1 MDSKRLVLDI
11 AIPEKVSTSFLKA
24 KDFLTSTTDRAVN
37 SVPDANN
44 TFVNSISHMK
54 EVAKSSFNEVAERV
68 AVETDKAIDNVTLT
82 ASQTKDALTET
93 IRTTTGKTVTTLSE
107 TASHAGDYIKGS
119 VEHTW
124 QKADGLSSTVSAQ
137 VDQAIASSIT
147 SQLDAVNLWIDS
159 HPTISWIT
167 KTIFWGINHS
177 IISII
182 ILLLAIF
189 ILWQL
194 VKAFARLA
202 EQGLLSILKFP
213 FNLVRFVVG
222 ASVKPLGK
230 LTISKIT
237 LNQPEANALAVNNFI
252 SGDIVEDRQERLTTI
267 ITRLEAIAQEQN
279 DLLEEVRTILK
290 STKISN

>member
-1 MDSKRLVLDI
+1 MDSKRLVLNI

-37 SVPDANN
+37 TVTDATNANSV
-44 TFVNSISHMK
+44 SHMK
-54 EVAKSSFNEVAERV
+54 EAAKSSFNEVAERV
-68 AVETDKAIDNVTLT
+68 AFETDKAIDNVAIT

-107 TASHAGDYIKGS
+107 TASQAGDYIKGS

-124 QKADGLSSTVSAQ
+124 QKADGLSSAVSAQ
-137 VDQAIASSIT
+137 VDKAIASSIT
-147 SQLDAVNLWIDS
+147 SKLDAVNLWIDS

-167 KTIFWGINHS
+167 KTILWGINHP
-177 IISII
+177 IFSII
-182 ILLLAIF
+182 ILLLAMF

-194 VKAFARLA
+194 VKTSAKLA

-213 FNLVRFVVG
+213 FNLVRFVFG
-222 ASVKPLGK
+222 ASVKPFGK
-230 LTISKIT
+230 LTVSKT
-237 LNQPEANALAVNNFI
+237 PLNQPEANAIAVNNFI
-252 SGDIVEDRQERLTTI
+252 SGDMGEESQERLTNI
-267 ITRLEAIAQEQN
+267 ITRLDAIAQEQN